1 MGRHLQYVRAVP
13 VHRMPVAASRQ
24 VQVGKRQ
31 GDEADG
37 KRCESHSPSD
47 SLSFPAPR
55 CRSQHPSGQLR
66 PLIKVPSSPQR
77 PAQSG

>member
-24 VQVGKRQ
+24 VQVGKHQ
-31 GDEADG
+31 GDETDG

-47 SLSFPAPR
+47 SLSFPAP
-55 CRSQHPSGQLR
+55 
-66 PLIKVPSSPQR
+66 
-77 PAQSG
+77 